1 MALSNSSIGANT
13 FGSPSNGAVRDLPG
27 ATDWAGQDSTLKPE
41 IWSELVRRDTKE
53 KNVFKDFMG
62 GEGANQPVTTKRD
75 LSAGGKTTVTFTST
89 TPIRGQGVLGEN
101 QLKGNTDHLRFG
113 THSVDV
119 DLIRHAVSYTQVLQL
134 LRFTGKTLDQLS
146 AELMADWNARKQQ
159 DDIQIA
165 FRNNAIAQTQN
176 TGAIGTW
183 LSDTDNLSATK
194 ATLSTDAIEE
204 SKLRL
209 IAAGAQPMSVDSDYS
224 GADLPQYLAFAPAN
238 IMNELRGDAAYSAA
252 LQFGASRDTKG
263 HPYFKGTLPAWE
275 NNVIF
280 SHNLIFDTAEG
291 RQGSPLMPIAFC
303 AGIDPGY
310 TMTAAAPGTAKL
322 HSTAGGGTQTP
333 LEGGGAYGN
342 NGLDYFANF
351 LGYDWQYTSYGRQ
364 FGNYGVK
371 TGTGNDSRK
380 YYATVYNTTSHDWM
394 TLEYTSAMVS
404 ADGSSIDVA
413 NGLVIKACGNKST
426 PAVGNTSVT
435 QTIVRSAGA
444 AGSIIYQSDEAGYP
458 LGFAL
463 HLGGNAIYYAEG
475 SISAEPIY
483 HYDDFATSG
492 GRAHLTATGIQS
504 VRGLAPF
511 KDTLGR
517 MPNFNVVQTK
527 AKIVGV
533 SR

>member
-165 FRNNAIAQTQN
+165 FRNNAIAQTTN
-176 TGAIGTW
+176 TAAIGSW

-291 RQGSPLMPIAFC
+291 RQGSPLLPIAFLG
-303 AGIDPGY
+303 ADI
-310 TMTAAAPGTAKL
+310 AATSNPNCPDIT
-322 HSTAGGGTQTP
+322 
-333 LEGGGAYGN
+333 GGGAYGPSA
-342 NGLDYFANF
+342 GLDYFANF
-351 LGYDWQYTSYGRQ
+351 LGYDWQFTSYAGSAGAFNSLNKTADVRSYYLTIYDTKSHNWNTIKYVAANMNAA
-364 FGNYGVK
+364 GTTIAAVAANSVK
-371 TGTGNDSRK
+371 GGI
-380 YYATVYNTTSHDWM
+380 
-394 TLEYTSAMVS
+394 
-404 ADGSSIDVA
+404 G
-413 NGLVIKACGNKST
+413 ST
-426 PAVGNTSVT
+426 PAANANVKKLD
-435 QTIVRSAGA
+435 R
-444 AGSIIYQSDEAGYP
+444 GSIIYQSDEEGYP

-463 HLGGNAIYYAEG
+463 HMGGNAIYYAEG

>member
-1 MALSNSSIGANT
+1 MALSDSSIGANT
-13 FGSPSNGAVRDLPG
+13 FGSPSNGAVRELPG
-27 ATDWAGQDSTLKPE
+27 ATDWSGQDSTLKPE

-53 KNVFKDFMG
+53 KNVFKDFVG
-62 GEGANQPVTTKRD
+62 GEGANQPVTAKRD
-75 LSAGGKTTVTFTST
+75 LSAGGKTKVTFTST

-113 THSVDV
+113 THSVEV

-146 AELMADWNARKQQ
+146 AELMSDWAARKQQ

-165 FRNNAIAQTQN
+165 FRNGAIAQTAN
-176 TGAIGTW
+176 TAAIATW

-194 ATLSTDAIEE
+194 ALLSTDAIEE

-238 IMNELRGDAAYSAA
+238 IMNELRGDSDYGAA

-291 RQGSPLMPIAFC
+291 RQGSPLLPIAFLGVAC
-303 AGIDPGY
+303 DASNQANLISSGL
-310 TMTAAAPGTAKL
+310 K
-322 HSTAGGGTQTP
+322 GGGKY
-333 LEGGGAYGN
+333 GAGD
-342 NGLDYFANF
+342 LDYFANF
-351 LGYDWQYTSYGRQ
+351 LGYDWQFTSFSNAFGTTYGK
-364 FGNYGVK
+364 GG
-371 TGTGNDSRK
+371 DSRDYYFTAYDTTTHDWACYK
-380 YYATVYNTTSHDWM
+380 YGASDVDGSGKEIANPTLEASGNKATV
-394 TLEYTSAMVS
+394 
-404 ADGSSIDVA
+404 DG
-413 NGLVIKACGNKST
+413 
-426 PAVGNTSVT
+426 
-435 QTIVRSAGA
+435 QA
-444 AGSIIYQSDEAGYP
+444 AETDLAQGSIIYQSDEVGIP
-458 LGFAL
+458 MGFAL
-463 HLGGNAIYYAEG
+463 HMGGNAIYYAEG
-475 SISAEPIY
+475 SISSEAIY
-483 HYDDFATSG
+483 HYDDFATNA
-492 GRAHLTATGIQS
+492 GRAHLTATGVQS

-511 KDTLGR
+511 KDSLGR
-517 MPNFNVVQTK
+517 MPNYNVVQTK